1 MSMKHTV
8 SYSLFHRM
16 GQWALYAMA
25 AVVLLFLITPLLIII
40 PLSFNSEPFFSIT
53 PEMLRLEAN
62 AFSLRWY
69 QQLENAPN
77 WHHAIRNSFLI
88 GGCATLLATTL
99 GTLGALGLSQP
110 NMPCR
115 RLIMALLL
123 SPMIVPVIILAAGM
137 FFFYAPFNLTGTFSG
152 IVLAHATLGIPFVVI
167 TVTATLTG
175 LNPALYRAALSLGA
189 SPWYAFRTVTLPVIR
204 PGIATGA
211 LFAFI
216 ASFDEIIIVLFLAGP
231 EQRTIPREM
240 FSGLREQIN
249 PSILAVA
256 TLLIAFSTLF
266 LICLHL
272 LRRRG
277 QRLSAR
283 ADAPPPTL

>member
-1 MSMKHTV
+1 M
-8 SYSLFHRM
+8 LNLIA
-16 GQWALYAMA
+16 AL
-25 AVVLLFLITPLLIII
+25 VLLFLIFPLIVII

-53 PEMLRLEAN
+53 PEMLRLEPE

-69 QQLENAPN
+69 QQLHHAPN
-77 WHHAIRNSFLI
+77 WHLAMRNSFLI
-88 GGCATLLATTL
+88 GSCATLVATVL

-110 NMPCR
+110 QMPWR
-115 RLIMALLL
+115 RLITALLL

-137 FFFYAPFNLTGTFSG
+137 FFFYAPFNLTGTFTG
-152 IVLAHATLGIPFVVI
+152 LVLAHATLGIPFVVI

-175 LNPALYRAALSLGA
+175 LDPAFYRAALSMGA
-189 SPWYAFRTVTLPVIR
+189 SPWHAFRTVVFPAIR
-204 PGIATGA
+204 PGIITGA

-256 TLLIAFSTLF
+256 TLLIVFSTLF
-266 LICLHL
+266 LLCLSL
-272 LRRRG
+272 LQRRS
-277 QRLSAR
+277 QRL
-283 ADAPPPTL
+283 